1 MGISDRGI
9 NRNKSVTPPPRRVLV
24 LPSYP
29 QHPQPYHG
37 RSVRAQLSR
46 TPGSDTGTRRCRVEV
61 RISPV
66 HQGLRRI
73 AVKHRYDMRHQC
85 QEILPGLLLGP
96 FQVSKNQVTLNEL
109 GISHMYASCSEFL
122 HIVLSFVSL
131 GCLVPRV
138 CIRDVK
144 EAFSVRPRF
153 PEAFEYLV
161 LDVQDSEEQNLIRL
175 FPTFVS

>member
-1 MGISDRGI
+1 MFY
-9 NRNKSVTPPPRRVLV
+9 
-24 LPSYP
+24 PSTH

-46 TPGSDTGTRRCRVEV
+46 APGSHTGTGRCRVEV
-61 RISPV
+61 RTTPV
-66 HQGLRRI
+66 YPALRRI

-96 FQVSKNQVTLNEL
+96 FQVSKNQGTLNEL

-122 HIVLSFVSL
+122 HTVLSFVSL
-131 GCLVPRV
+131 DCLVHRV

-153 PEAFEYLV
+153 PEAFQYLV

>member
-1 MGISDRGI
+1 MALRGKRRDS
-9 NRNKSVTPPPRRVLV
+9 RNVFVVTHGCGWESRTVASIEIRASHRLLVASSFYPPTH
-24 LPSYP
+24 

-46 TPGSDTGTRRCRVEV
+46 TPGSHTGTRRCRVEV
-61 RISPV
+61 RITPV

-96 FQVSKNQVTLNEL
+96 FQVSKNQGTLNEL

-122 HIVLSFVSL
+122 HTTLRSSPWTAS
-131 GCLVPRV
+131 CP
-138 CIRDVK
+138 
-144 EAFSVRPRF
+144 ESAF
-153 PEAFEYLV
+153 AM
-161 LDVQDSEEQNLIRL
+161 
-175 FPTFVS
+175 